1 MEQMTVRKEKIGD
14 FDIVYKLIKSAFE
27 IADFSKHDEQDLVVR
42 LRESNAFVPEL
53 SLVAEVHGKIVGHVL
68 FTKALIR
75 DDLTEHVTL
84 VLAPLSVL
92 PSFQGQGIGSRL
104 IEEGHKAA
112 RKLGFTSSL
121 LVGHPSY
128 YSRFGYKPAER
139 FGITINLDLPPD
151 VFMACELVHSGLKGV
166 KGELIFTPEFRL

>member
-53 SLVAEVHGKIVGHVL
+53 SLVTEVHGKIVGHVL

-75 DDLTEHVTL
+75 DGLTEHVTL